1 MPVGEKF
8 LRFDFRITEFYKLS
22 RWNNLRFEEDET
34 LLVSVIEKKNFFLL
48 SLPGG
53 KRELGETC
61 FDCGLRETQV
71 SCLAGPWKTF
81 SRVL

>member
-1 MPVGEKF
+1 MPLGEKF

-34 LLVSVIEKKNFFLL
+34 LLVSVVEKKNFFLL

-53 KRELGETC
+53 KRELGMWAPINTLLVIRFC
-61 FDCGLRETQV
+61 RRDL
-71 SCLAGPWKTF
+71 L
-81 SRVL
+81 